1 MAMYHSQKK
10 DLLLSLSEKT
20 LFAALDREAENDLI
34 RVRDRIKEPIAMVLG
49 DSRLET
55 VEMLALPLLHLPG
68 EPDPAGIKIDLE
80 AMVGV
85 RDWPLGFEF
94 TKLDVARDDKTGQL
108 FVTIQLMPDDYAWAA
123 LAGKF
128 LQGMQVQAYPPI
140 RLFKVSS
147 QGWPR
152 ANSILMK
159 LDKLPPSI
167 TAARFSIEV

>member
-80 AMVGV
+80 A
-85 RDWPLGFEF
+85 DNLIY
-94 TKLDVARDDKTGQL
+94 L
-108 FVTIQLMPDDYAWAA
+108 
-123 LAGKF
+123 
-128 LQGMQVQAYPPI
+128 
-140 RLFKVSS
+140 
-147 QGWPR
+147 
-152 ANSILMK
+152 
-159 LDKLPPSI
+159 
-167 TAARFSIEV
+167 